1 MVNGDEYDGTCKD
14 KLFIN
19 PSNVPSATYTVVE
32 ELWMFDDP
40 GGLSPKDLTNVS
52 LQVGDNYPG
61 SDFDRPVASSLTLS
75 PTYVD
80 VSSGG
85 VTVTLSVRVSD
96 TSGVYV
102 TNTRGA
108 YIHPY
113 ANVLNDNKDF
123 TNWSLVNGDE
133 YDGTYETKL
142 FINPSNVPSAT
153 YTVVEELWMF
163 DDPGGLSPQ
172 DLTNVS
178 LQVKIIIQGL
188 TLIDQ

>member
-1 MVNGDEYDGTCKD
+1 M
-14 KLFIN
+14 
-19 PSNVPSATYTVVE
+19 
-32 ELWMFDDP
+32 
-40 GGLSPKDLTNVS
+40 
-52 LQVGDNYPG
+52 
-61 SDFDRPVASSLTLS
+61 TLS

-96 TSGVYV
+96 TSGVSV
-102 TNTRGA
+102 TNTPGA

-133 YDGTYETKL
+133 YDGTYKTKL

-163 DDPGGLSPQ
+163 DDPRWIISPRSYQ
-172 DLTNVS
+172 CKSSSKEYLQNDL
-178 LQVKIIIQGL
+178 L
-188 TLIDQ
+188 